1 MVGIRS
7 RMAAVAAGAVLA
19 AAGLWAQGAAA
30 PRGTVNGTVVRAGAP
45 VGGVKFELVS
55 TVSSYKPTLVTDG
68 KGAVSFPQTPV
79 GRVELRATDAKGTV
93 IGSATGVLT
102 TQGEVVSL
110 VVTVP

>member
-7 RMAAVAAGAVLA
+7 RMAAVVAVAALA
-19 AAGLWAQGAAA
+19 AACVWAQGAAA

-45 VGGVKFELVS
+45 VGGVKVELVS

-93 IGSATGVLT
+93 IGSATGVLA

-110 VVTVP
+110 VVNVP